1 MRPDFTPSLWPEVF
15 TKDEAEQQELMVH
28 IHFDAKYKVRELTE
42 IFGEGNEDFDRDK
55 EQEKRGVYQRGDL
68 LKMHAYKDAI
78 KRTGGAYVLYPG
90 NSQRKIF
97 KGFHEIIPGLGA
109 FAIRPDADHSGIDEL
124 KYFLSK
130 VVDHTINRAS
140 KRETVSYYKFNTYRQ
155 KTDEV
160 KEKIPEYYNAKIKD
174 RIPPPDSI
182 HVLVG
187 FYKSNMQLK
196 WILRNGLYNVRRE
209 GRGQLTITD
218 EVLQSR
224 YLLLHTGGMLTTC
237 LIFSKSPSQPEIK
250 SKKAMEK
257 MNYPTAQHES
267 YFLFDFDPEVDR
279 SFKHAKWNIRKL
291 KNFQS
296 RRQSG
301 YPFTTTLAE
310 LMSVKFSV

>member
-1 MRPDFTPSLWPEVF
+1 MRPDFTLSLWPEAF
-15 TKDEAEQQELMVH
+15 TKDEAEQQELMIH

-42 IFGEGNEDFDRDK
+42 IFGESNENFDRDK
-55 EQEKRGVYQRGDL
+55 EQEKMGVYQRGDL

-109 FAIRPDADHSGIDEL
+109 FAIKPDADHSGIDEL
-124 KYFLSK
+124 KDFLAK
-130 VVDHTINRAS
+130 VVNHTINRAS
-140 KRETVSYYKFNTYRQ
+140 KRETVSYYKFNTYKQ

-160 KEKIPEYYNAKIKD
+160 KEKIPEYYNVKTKD
-174 RIPPPDSI
+174 RMPPPDSI

-187 FYKSNMQLK
+187 FYKNKMQLK

-209 GRGQLTITD
+209 GRGQLAITN
-218 EVLQSR
+218 EVLQSC
-224 YLLLHTGGMLTTC
+224 YLLLHTTGMLTTG
-237 LIFSKSPSQPEIK
+237 LIFCKSPSQPRIETKGSLSI
-250 SKKAMEK
+250 
-257 MNYPTAQHES
+257 MNYPSPGHES
-267 YFLFDFDPEVDR
+267 YYLFEFEPKIDK
-279 SFKHAKWNIRKL
+279 SFNHAKWDIRKL
-291 KNFQS
+291 KNYQS

-310 LMSVKFSV
+310 LMSAKFSG